1 MEQVRYSEFSLKL
14 HNAGVAAR
22 IPLNGSIEVT
32 RRCPL
37 RCVHCYNNLP
47 AQDRRARSAELTYD
61 EHCRIL
67 DELADAG
74 CLWLLYTGGEIFLR
88 NDFLRMYTYAKKKGM
103 LVTLFTNGVLVTQS
117 IADYLAEYSPF
128 IIEITLY
135 GSTRETYERVTGV
148 AGSYE
153 RCLRGIEL
161 LRNRNLPLRL
171 KTVVLTINKHELEGT
186 KAMAR
191 NLGLEFRYDAM
202 INPRL
207 DQCLAPLS
215 VRLPPEEAVR
225 IDLGDEKVRAE
236 WQKYAERFKGPVHAP
251 ERWDDLFHCGA
262 GMSSFSID
270 PYGNLQSCGFLK
282 GDMWNLR
289 QGSFRAGWDGLVRET
304 RNKKITRRTKCT
316 SCEIKALCGM
326 CPALGKLENGDAE
339 EPVEYLCRAAHQRT
353 RALGTEVP
361 SHGDCA
367 YCEAGGM
374 A

>member
-1 MEQVRYSEFSLKL
+1 MEQVRYSEFSLRL
-14 HNAGVAAR
+14 HNAGMATR

-47 AQDRRARSAELTYD
+47 AQDHGARSAELTYQ
-61 EHCRIL
+61 EHCRIV

-88 NDFLRMYTYAKKKGM
+88 KDFLRIYTYAKKKGM
-103 LVTLFTNGVLVTQS
+103 LLTLFTNGVLVTES
-117 IADYLAEYSPF
+117 IADHLAECPPF
-128 IIEITLY
+128 IVEITLY

-148 AGSYE
+148 SGSFE
-153 RCLRGIEL
+153 HCLKGIEL
-161 LRNRNLPLRL
+161 LKARHLPLRL
-171 KTVVLTINKHELEGT
+171 KTVVLTINKHELEGM

-191 NLGLEFRYDAM
+191 ELELEFRFDPM

-207 DQCLAPLS
+207 DRSLAPLS
-215 VRLPPEEAVR
+215 VRLPPEEAVST
-225 IDLGDEKVRAE
+225 DLGDEKVWAE
-236 WQKYAERFKGPVHAP
+236 WQKYATRFKGPVHAP
-251 ERWDDLFHCGA
+251 ERWDYLFHCGA

-270 PYGNLQSCGFLK
+270 PYGDLQACGFLK

-289 QGSFRAGWDGLVRET
+289 QGSFRAGWEGLVRET

-316 SCEIKALCGM
+316 TCEIKALCGM
-326 CPALGKLENGDAE
+326 CPALGELENGDAE
-339 EPVEYLCRAAHQRT
+339 EPVDYLCRAAHQRT

-361 SHGDCA
+361 FHGNCA
-367 YCEAGGM
+367 YCAPGGM